1 MTSPR
6 PAALVIGAIVLVI
19 AVELLRRRQLREK
32 YAAVWLVIGV
42 GAVVIG
48 VFPAVLTTASRLLG
62 FAVPANLLFFVG
74 GMVLLVMSMQL
85 SLEIGRA
92 EERARRLAEEIALL
106 RLDVQ
111 RLQRQSPPPG
121 LEQGRGPLPHGEEP
135 GAGRPAR

>member
-1 MTSPR
+1 MSSPR

-42 GAVVIG
+42 GAVVVG
-48 VFPAVLTTASRLLG
+48 VFPAVLTTVSRLLG

-85 SLEIGRA
+85 SLEVGRA

-111 RLQRQSPPPG
+111 RLQQHAERPG
-121 LEQGRGPLPHGEEP
+121 ADQGSGPLPHGEEP